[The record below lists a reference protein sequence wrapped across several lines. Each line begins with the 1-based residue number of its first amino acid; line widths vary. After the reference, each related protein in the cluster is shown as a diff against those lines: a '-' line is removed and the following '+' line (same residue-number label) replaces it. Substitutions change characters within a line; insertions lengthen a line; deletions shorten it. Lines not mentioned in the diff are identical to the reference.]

1 MIDNP
6 EYEAQADVY
15 KLPPLKFVGFELWQ
29 ARARSRLSSGAVH
42 THRHFQSLACSSFD
56 GHRPAHVMPA
66 RSRHG
71 PQTGAR
77 RRAQAS
83 CKAPSTQAWCPGSDA
98 PPVRAQVKSGSIFD
112 NVLVTDDA
120 RYAEDFAAATWGKS
134 KDAETTMFGAITV
147 KKAEAAEA
155 EAKRKAV
162 RFQKGM
168 RLG

>member
-1 MIDNP
+1 MVTGLRAP
-6 EYEAQADVY
+6 CLLVADTG
-15 KLPPLKFVGFELWQ
+15 PRQ
-29 ARARSRLSSGAVH
+29 ARADAPR
-42 THRHFQSLACSSFD
+42 
-56 GHRPAHVMPA
+56 
-66 RSRHG
+66 
-71 PQTGAR
+71 
-77 RRAQAS
+77 QAAER
-83 CKAPSTQAWCPGSDA
+83 CPPRQGCPGSDA
-98 PPVRAQVKSGSIFD
+98 PPARAQVKSGSIFD